1 MHGRGSVHPPRL
13 IFYTPTACAPPGRGP
28 NFILGLLRGGVGGGL
43 KFKPARDA
51 AAGPVEPGA
60 ADAKA
65 VPITWAAVIHM
76 IVWVWGSWGKPGSLG
91 LQSQFE
97 RALQTQCSA
106 CMPDE

>member
-76 IVWVWGSWGKPGSLG
+76 IVWVWGSWGKPGSL
-91 LQSQFE
+91 
-97 RALQTQCSA
+97 
-106 CMPDE
+106 